1 MFFGV
6 FSNSI
11 LLIPEISGALF
22 LEKSYGRDSREALR
36 QGLRMCDVGGKLLN
50 GIGSTYV
57 NVC

>member
-1 MFFGV
+1 MG
-6 FSNSI
+6 SI
-11 LLIPEISGALF
+11 D
-22 LEKSYGRDSREALR
+22 LEKSYGRVGMEALR